1 MVKRVVQLL
10 LAGLIVAGGVWLW
23 RVLFPSDETQIRK
36 VLLELASAATTKSG
50 EGNIAKVRRVDRIL
64 GCLTPDVV
72 IRFAPGRARGVV
84 LNGRDEIQGAA
95 MALTQTGRAVI
106 VEFIDIDVAA
116 VPAGA
121 EAATAL
127 LTAKV
132 QVVGERDFGVQAL
145 KIGLA
150 KEKDFGW
157 RLNRV
162 ESFNPLSKE

>member
-1 MVKRVVQLL
+1 MVKRVVQAL

-23 RVLFPSDETQIRK
+23 RALFPSEETQIRR
-36 VLLELASAATTKSG
+36 VLMELASAATTKPG

-72 IRFAPGRARGVV
+72 IRFAPEGARGVV
-84 LNGRDEIQGAA
+84 MNGRDEIQGVA
-95 MALTQTGRAVI
+95 MAAAQTGSAVV
-106 VEFIDIDVAA
+106 VEFIDIDVTP
-116 VPAGA
+116 VPSGA
-121 EAATAL
+121 ETATAL

-150 KEKDFGW
+150 KETDFGW
-157 RLNRV
+157 RLKLV
-162 ESFNPLSKE
+162 ESFNPLSKD